1 MDYARTRFFDVDVEN
16 TGREAFG
23 INKGLV
29 VSKVFTAASIF
40 NVEELS
46 KMDIERVQSHL
57 KELNNFNFSTD
68 DMIKDAIMESSLV
81 LNHVNTHSK
90 LPKINLKEHSVMQQG
105 NTLKK
110 QYALKNILVRRRNN
124 VSNEVIYDI
133 DNEGYIVLPDN
144 ILPNEGGINELK
156 DEQDSVTMKAYAVME
171 WWRHSRISKE
181 DTGIPRYMAFSA
193 WGRILRLVALSHY
206 AYHHQQLLGAYSLN

>member
-57 KELNNFNFSTD
+57 KELNYFNFSTD

-144 ILPNEGGINELK
+144 ILPNEEGINKLK
-156 DEQDSVTMKAYAVME
+156 DE
-171 WWRHSRISKE
+171 
-181 DTGIPRYMAFSA
+181 
-193 WGRILRLVALSHY
+193 
-206 AYHHQQLLGAYSLN
+206 